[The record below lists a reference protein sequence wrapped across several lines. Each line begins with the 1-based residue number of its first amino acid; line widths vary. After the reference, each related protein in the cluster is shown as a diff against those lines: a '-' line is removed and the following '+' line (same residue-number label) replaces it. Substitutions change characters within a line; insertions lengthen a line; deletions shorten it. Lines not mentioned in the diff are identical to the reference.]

1 MIGRQKKVRT
11 LTGMESDEPVL
22 RKGGYGLMLSMALIT
37 AVAAAPPASDPPAQA
52 PAQAQ
57 TPPATPPPDDSFFE
71 YLGSDDVDDAKWWDF
86 LMKKPPA
93 PPTREAGK

>member
-11 LTGMESDEPVL
+11 PTGMESDEPVL
-22 RKGGYGLMLSMALIT
+22 RKGGYGLTLSMVLIT

-57 TPPATPPPDDSFFE
+57 TPPATPPPEDSFFE

-86 LMKKPPA
+86 LMKKPPS